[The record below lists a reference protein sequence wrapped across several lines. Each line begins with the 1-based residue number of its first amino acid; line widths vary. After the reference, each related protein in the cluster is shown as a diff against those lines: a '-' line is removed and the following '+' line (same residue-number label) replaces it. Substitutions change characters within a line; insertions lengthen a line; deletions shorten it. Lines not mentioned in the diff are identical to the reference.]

1 MVRNLQ
7 MHGIP
12 SSSLQVCAIA
22 HAYRTNYLCV
32 NYKRFNNK
40 QRDNLLI
47 PVTFVHVY
55 MFYIWNNTD
64 LLKIKW
70 NEMKKV
76 PLFPSRNI
84 CGEYSKEPSH

>member
-1 MVRNLQ
+1 MKISGTVRNLQ

-64 LLKIKW
+64 LLKNKMGR
-70 NEMKKV
+70 NEKGTFVSIPKH
-76 PLFPSRNI
+76 LR
-84 CGEYSKEPSH
+84 